1 LQNKVKHID
10 KSEVSAQLN
19 TAREI
24 ADDFAARG
32 LVGEAAPG
40 YFIHTLG
47 CQQNEA
53 DSERLAGL
61 CALMGY
67 RRVDDPAEARLI
79 LVNTCAIREHAEKRA
94 LSFIGE
100 YKHIKEA
107 HPDTVIGVGGCMVTQ
122 RHRAD
127 KLKMSFPYVSFTFDT
142 GAIHM
147 VPSLVKKYVSGK
159 GRSFIISEDYKI
171 AENIP
176 TVSASRHSAWLS
188 VMYGCN
194 NFCTYCIVPYV
205 RGRERSRMP
214 DDIIAEAKRLIENG
228 AREITLLGQ
237 NVNSYGRDLDIGEN
251 FASIMKKVCSL
262 DGDFRVRFMTSH
274 PKDASSE
281 LIDVMATEEKAVK
294 HFHLPVQSG
303 SDEILRRMN
312 RRYTSAHY
320 KGILDELKK
329 KVPDV
334 SITSDIIV
342 GFPGETEADFE
353 ATLDMIRYAEYDMIF
368 SFIYSPRI
376 GTPAAEM
383 EDQVPSDVASER
395 FKRLIA
401 LQDSIAEKKNSRFI
415 GRRIRVLADEISKTD
430 STMLTGR
437 GDPVRPVHFKGDASL
452 IGSYVTVEITGA
464 TPYTLEGKLV

>member
-1 LQNKVKHID
+1 MQNKVKHID

-24 ADDFAARG
+24 ADGFAARG

-147 VPSLVKKYVSGK
+147 VPTLVKKYVSGK

-171 AENIP
+171 TENIP
-176 TVSASRHSAWLS
+176 TVTSSRHSAWLS

-194 NFCTYCIVPYV
+194 NFCSYCIVPYV
-205 RGRERSRMP
+205 RGRERSRLP
-214 DDIIAEAKRLIENG
+214 DDIIAEAKRLIEGG

-251 FASIMKKVCSL
+251 FASIMKKVCAL

-281 LIDVMATEEKAVK
+281 LIDVMASEEKAVK

-320 KGILDELKK
+320 KGILDELKA

-383 EDQVPSDVASER
+383 EDQIPAEVSAER
-395 FKRLIA
+395 FRRLTA
-401 LQDSIAEKKNSRFI
+401 LQDSISEKKNSRFV
-415 GRRIRVLADEISKTD
+415 GKKLKLLVDEVSKTD
-430 STMLTGR
+430 NTMLTGR

-452 IGSYVTVEITGA
+452 VGQLVTVEITAA